1 MSSPFPSARGA
12 SSPEIDLALRDDL
25 TGVFNRRYF
34 RTMLDRD
41 WPAWVKAGWEVS
53 LLAVD
58 LDGFKEVN
66 DTWGHRAGDAVLQ
79 TVAEILRRNFRDGDR
94 LIRYG
99 GDEFVVVLP
108 GAGPAVA
115 RELAERARLALDR
128 LPLSDPDSG
137 RPLGLSVSF
146 SLGVASFPS
155 DGETGELVLAT
166 ADRRLYEEKRSRRE
180 NPPRPRRWLLRP
192 TLGAIALAGAS
203 LATWWTL
210 RPRPD
215 APASAPAVA
224 PAAIERAPEAVRVG
238 ESAEIGRLR
247 EEVARLTQALA
258 AERRSDEQRALQ
270 ARIAE
275 LEARLVRPPAAA
287 PAPPAAPSAVPPTA
301 TTSAATVPAP
311 SPPAAPVPAENG
323 GDSHPASARPSVVEA
338 PQLLAAPKPVYP
350 PLARQ
355 RRREATI
362 ALEVVVDAQGRV
374 TAAVPQ
380 GALVGLGFEEAA
392 IAAAR
397 QALYRPGQRDGQ
409 PVEMKAILRIE
420 FRLE

>member
-1 MSSPFPSARGA
+1 MARPGPLAPSGRARAEEARRPRFVSSPFPSARGA

-311 SPPAAPVPAENG
+311 SPPPRQSRRRTEATRTRRARGRA
-323 GDSHPASARPSVVEA
+323 SSKRRSCSRRRSRSIRRSRASAGG
-338 PQLLAAPKPVYP
+338 
-350 PLARQ
+350 
-355 RRREATI
+355 RRRSPSRWWWTRRA
-362 ALEVVVDAQGRV
+362 G
-374 TAAVPQ
+374 
-380 GALVGLGFEEAA
+380 
-392 IAAAR
+392 
-397 QALYRPGQRDGQ
+397 
-409 PVEMKAILRIE
+409 
-420 FRLE
+420 